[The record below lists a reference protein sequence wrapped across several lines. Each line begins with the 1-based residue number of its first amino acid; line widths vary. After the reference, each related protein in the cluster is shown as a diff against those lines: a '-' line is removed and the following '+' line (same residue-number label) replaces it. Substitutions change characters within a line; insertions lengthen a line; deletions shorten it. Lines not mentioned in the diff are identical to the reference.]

1 MKGITLRINLI
12 FLILLMSV
20 VTSPGFPSATAFRQ
34 EPDVKPALDVMI
46 EQLKEKLIMSDY
58 GAGTGR
64 LHGMILDRLE
74 TETDLPPLLI
84 SDGWYYAG
92 VYYQSEMINR
102 PDSALY
108 CFTESVRI
116 KEENDIYD
124 ENLSKA
130 YGNMGLIHLGQE
142 DPAMAVR
149 NLEVG
154 LYIRQDLFGSGHEKT
169 LIPLLNLSAAYI
181 DAALY
186 EEAIETAM
194 KGLSVTAGLNRTRS
208 PESIKFYTNA
218 GIASMRMGNY
228 ADSRNYFSVAYNSL
242 TDGYYRDNSL
252 MFSILNGL
260 GVSLRFLDNNEEAAK
275 WFSMGVP
282 LYVNESSISR
292 STLSMI
298 SNYGFLLAE
307 TGDTASAL
315 RQINSVVDRAEAEFG
330 AGSPNHLW
338 SLEMLAYYYTVY
350 GNDPGKGAL
359 IYRQLE
365 ESLEATPWN
374 RVLNNTVQYGYA
386 RSLLMTGEKR
396 EALERVNG
404 ILQDSL
410 LSGNKIKLITLTLKR
425 EILSDLY
432 ADSDDINYLMGAY
445 NVAAEAVELYDVL
458 RNDISSEESD
468 IMMGSRYREVYED
481 CVSTLHLIWKVT
493 GDQQYLYE
501 AFNYAEKAKASSL
514 LASTRQLRAMNFH
527 LPEKIARLER
537 RLGSEI
543 NTLSELIYNER
554 SDRYPD
560 VSKISAW
567 ESMRLKTQ
575 ITKDSLNR
583 IIEQDYP
590 AYSDLKN
597 NRGAAQYHDIRKIG
611 AGKADFVEFYVAD
624 SLLYVFLINKSSFHV
639 DEIHFSRQLQDD
651 ILELRSIIT
660 SPVIESGAR
669 EQFGRF
675 VTLANSLYETLLG
688 GVDDYFSTE
697 RLIIAPDNILSYI
710 PFEILLDRDID
721 SGTLNYRN
729 LPYLVESYDI
739 LYTYSGTL
747 LKETGKGGRSL
758 INRALVFA
766 PEYRGD
772 IPVDSVMVTRQLG
785 DKMLNPIK
793 GAREEAV
800 LISEM
805 LGGELYLDS
814 EATESRFRQR
824 ANSMPVI
831 HLAMHTLLNDSEP
844 MYSRM
849 VFEFNDDG
857 PNDGRLNTYEVY
869 DIPVENSKMVVLS
882 SCNTGSGQLK
892 TGEGVLSLARG
903 FFYSGTPTV
912 IMSLWEVEDQSGS
925 DIVKL
930 FYKNL
935 KRGYSKSQALRKA
948 RREYLDDAVQMR
960 SHPYFWATLVI
971 MGDDSPIFY
980 NIRGIFGVITALL
993 LIIGGFI
1000 AYFRLRSL

>member
-1 MKGITLRINLI
+1 MKGVTLRINFV
-12 FLILLMSV
+12 FLILLMSAV
-20 VTSPGFPSATAFRQ
+20 PFYGFPFNEGHLQ
-34 EPDVKPALDVMI
+34 EVEEKPDLDVLI
-46 EQLKEKLIMSDY
+46 EQLKGRLLVSDY
-58 GAGTGR
+58 SAGTGR
-64 LHGMILDRLE
+64 LHSQILDRLE
-74 TETDLPPLLI
+74 SGTDIPPLLL

-92 VYYQSEMINR
+92 VYYQNDKINQ
-102 PDSALY
+102 PDSALH
-108 CFTESVRI
+108 CFLESVRI
-116 KEENDIYD
+116 KEANEIYD

-130 YGNMGLIHLGQE
+130 YGNMGLIHLNQE
-142 DPAMAVR
+142 DPALAVR

-154 LYIRQDLFGSGHEKT
+154 LYIRQDIFGNSHEKI

-186 EEAIETAM
+186 EEAIETAL
-194 KGLSVTAGLNRTRS
+194 KGLSVTTLLNRANS

-228 ADSRNYFSVAYNSL
+228 ANSRNYFSVAYNSL
-242 TDGYYRDNSL
+242 TAGAYNDNSL
-252 MFSILNGL
+252 LFSILNGL
-260 GVSLRFLDNNEEAAK
+260 GVSLRFMGNNEEAAK
-275 WFSMGVP
+275 WFSMGEP
-282 LYVNESSISR
+282 FYMKDSSISR

-315 RQINSVVDRAEAEFG
+315 NQINMVVERAETTYGRE
-330 AGSPNHLW
+330 SPNHLW
-338 SLEMLAYYYTVY
+338 SLELLAYYYTVY
-350 GNDPGKGAL
+350 GGDPGKGAL

-365 ESLEATPWN
+365 ESLDATPWN

-386 RSLLMTGEKR
+386 RSLLMTGEKS
-396 EALERVNG
+396 EALEKVNG

-432 ADSDDINYLMGAY
+432 SDENDIDFLMSAY
-445 NVAAEAVELYDVL
+445 NAAAEAVDLYDVL

-481 CVSTLHLIWKVT
+481 CVSTLHLLWKAT
-493 GDQQYLYE
+493 GDQQYLFE

-527 LPEKIARLER
+527 LPERIARLER
-537 RLGSEI
+537 RLGSEV

-560 VSKISAW
+560 ASKISAW
-567 ESMRLKTQ
+567 ENMRLQTQ
-575 ITKDSLNR
+575 ITRDSLNR
-583 IIEQDYP
+583 IIERDYP

-597 NRGAAQYHDIRKIG
+597 NRGAAQYRDIKKLGGRKS
-611 AGKADFVEFYVAD
+611 DFVEFYVAD

-639 DEIHFSRQLQDD
+639 EEIHFSRQLQDD

-675 VTLANSLYETLLG
+675 VTLAHSLYETLLG

-710 PFEILLDRDID
+710 PFEILLDREYDAA
-721 SGTLNYRN
+721 TLNYRN

-747 LKETGKGGRSL
+747 LKETGKGGRSFV
-758 INRALVFA
+758 NRALVFA

-772 IPVDSVMVTRQLG
+772 IPVDSIMVTRQLG
-785 DKMLNPIK
+785 DKMLNPIM

-831 HLAMHTLLNDSEP
+831 HLAMHTILNDSEP

-869 DIPVENSKMVVLS
+869 DIPVEKSKMVVLS

-903 FFYSGTPTV
+903 FFYSGSPTV

-925 DIVKL
+925 DIVRL

-935 KRGYSKSQALRKA
+935 KRGSSKSQALRKA

-980 NIRGIFGVITALL
+980 NLRVIFGLLTALVL
-993 LIIGGFI
+993 LIGATV
-1000 AYFRLRSL
+1000 AYFKYRSL

>member
-1 MKGITLRINLI
+1 MNKET
-12 FLILLMSV
+12 
-20 VTSPGFPSATAFRQ
+20 
-34 EPDVKPALDVMI
+34 DLDAMI
-46 EQLKEKLIMSDY
+46 EQLKRRLLLSDY
-58 GAGTGR
+58 STGTAR
-64 LHGMILDRLE
+64 LHRRIMDQLSRGE
-74 TETDLPPLLI
+74 DLPPLI
-84 SDGWYYAG
+84 QSDGWYYAG
-92 VYYQSEMINR
+92 FYYQSETINR
-102 PDSALY
+102 PDSAIH

-116 KEENDIYD
+116 KEDNEIYD

-130 YGNMGLIHLGQE
+130 YGNLGLIHLNQE

-149 NLEVG
+149 YLEEG

-186 EEAIETAM
+186 EEALETALR
-194 KGLSVTAGLNRTRS
+194 GLSVNSVLNRPNS

-228 ADSRNYFSVAYNSL
+228 ANSRNYFSVAYNSL
-242 TDGYYRDNSL
+242 AAGDYTDNSL

-260 GVSLRFLDNNEEAAK
+260 GVSLRFMDNNEEAAR
-275 WFSMGVP
+275 WFSKGES
-282 LYVNESSISR
+282 LYNSDFPVTR

-307 TGDTASAL
+307 TGDTVSAL
-315 RQINSVVDRAEAEFG
+315 HQINSVVERAGKEYGTE
-330 AGSPNHLW
+330 SPNHLW
-338 SLEMLAYYYTVY
+338 SLELLAYYYTVY
-350 GNDPGKGAL
+350 GGDPGKGEE
-359 IYRQLE
+359 IYKRLE
-365 ESLEATPWN
+365 ESLGNTPWN

-386 RSLLMTGEKR
+386 RSLSMTGKKS

-404 ILQDSL
+404 ILSDSL
-410 LSGNKIKLITLTLKR
+410 LSANKIKLITLTLKR

-432 ADSDDINYLMGAY
+432 SAENDINYLMIAY
-445 NVAAEAVELYDVL
+445 NTAAEAVELYDVL

-481 CVSTLHLIWKVT
+481 CVATLHRLWKVT
-493 GDQQYLYE
+493 GDQQYLDE

-554 SDRYPD
+554 SNRYPD
-560 VSKISAW
+560 NGKVSSW
-567 ESMRLKTQ
+567 EKMRLQTQ
-575 ITKDSLNR
+575 ISRDSLNR
-583 IIEQDYP
+583 IIERDYP

-597 NRGAAQYHDIRKIG
+597 NRGAAQYRDIRKMG
-611 AGKADFVEFYVAD
+611 GRNSDFVEFYVAD

-639 DEIHFSRQLQDD
+639 DEIHFSKKLQDE
-651 ILELRSIIT
+651 ILELRAIIT
-660 SPVIESGAR
+660 SPVIETGAR

-675 VTLANSLYETLLG
+675 VTLAHSLYETLLG
-688 GVDDYFSTE
+688 GVDDYFSTQ

-710 PFEILLDRDID
+710 PFEILLDREY
-721 SGTLNYRN
+721 STGSLNYRN
-729 LPYLVESYDI
+729 LPYLIDSYDI

-747 LKETGKGGRSL
+747 LKETGKGGRSFT
-758 INRALVFA
+758 NRALVFA

-772 IPVDSVMVTRQLG
+772 IPVDSLMITRQWG
-785 DKMLNPIK
+785 QRMLNPIM

-800 LISEM
+800 YISEM

-849 VFEFNDDG
+849 VFDFNDDG

-869 DIPVENSKMVVLS
+869 DIPVEKSKMVVLS

-903 FFYSGTPTV
+903 FFYSGSPTV

-935 KRGYSKSQALRKA
+935 KRGYSKSKALRKA
-948 RREYLDDAVQMR
+948 RREYLGEAVQMR

-971 MGDDSPIFY
+971 MGDDTPIFY
-980 NIRGIFGVITALL
+980 NLRLFSGVLVFLL
-993 LIIGGFI
+993 LVI
-1000 AYFRLRSL
+1000 AGIVTYFKFRSVKAS